1 MGSDRLSAQVQEHS
15 GGIEDVITSVVG
27 LAIITLMFAGFWTTF
42 AKAGLPGWG
51 AIVPFYNVYL
61 MCKIAGKS
69 GWWVLLYLIPCVN
82 LITAL
87 IVSIDVAR
95 NFGKGTGF
103 GLGLRSCR
111 ILLPY
116 PRIQRRALPRQQ
128 GVGSVTRPKP
138 KFVSPGA
145 QTLRLTHKRYS
156 LPFYNANM
164 SRVVDHPEEHTP

>member
-1 MGSDRLSAQVQEHS
+1 MSWDRIGLLAQVQEHS
-15 GGIEDVITSVVG
+15 GGIEDVITTVIG

-82 LITAL
+82 LIIAL

-103 GLGLRSCR
+103 GLGLA
-111 ILLPY
+111 LLPY
-116 PRIQRRALPRQQ
+116 IFFPILGFSDA
-128 GVGSVTRPKP
+128 
-138 KFVSPGA
+138 
-145 QTLRLTHKRYS
+145 RY
-156 LPFYNANM
+156 LGNEA
-164 SRVVDHPEEHTP
+164 